1 MKSYHD
7 YLKDLKPPVP
17 LVLCEKYYAYRN
29 GETKIFDNWQD
40 AEKFSRMY
48 EVIRNDNE
56 DAERQAIIR
65 HNEEIIRLAK
75 EQFNEDLRLE
85 SGFNAYQFDICRN
98 FTENYM
104 DCIESDRD
112 EFAELVLALSD
123 FVAGIN
129 NAKDQ

>member
-1 MKSYHD
+1 MKSYHR
-7 YLKDLKPPVP
+7 YLKGLKPMPDRVG
-17 LVLCEKYYAYRN
+17 EKYYAYRN

-75 EQFNEDLRLE
+75 EQFNEDLRQE
-85 SGFNAYQFDICRN
+85 SGFNAYQLDICRN